1 MAQHRSRWRD
11 RLGDEVVCVVC
22 GDVRDSTDVDRMLWC
37 EDCRAVARAR
47 AGRVGLY
54 AGGVTAG
61 ALALW
66 ILLAVQPSRM
76 IAGAW
81 IASVVAAGWLGAKM
95 GREIAYGVYRARDTG
110 SSDGGRRD
118 TEVAGGENGSPKVP

>member
-1 MAQHRSRWRD
+1 MAEHRTRWRD

-22 GDVRDSTDVDRMLWC
+22 GEVRDSTDVDRMLWC
-37 EDCRAVARAR
+37 EDCRAHARAR
-47 AGRVGLY
+47 AARVGLY
-54 AGGVTAG
+54 VGLAAAG

-66 ILLAVQPSRM
+66 IALAVQPSRM

-95 GREIAYGVYRARDTG
+95 AREIAYGIYRSRDTG
-110 SSDGGRRD
+110 GGDPGRA
-118 TEVAGGENGSPKVP
+118 EGEAE

>member
-1 MAQHRSRWRD
+1 MSRWRD

-22 GDVRDSTDVDRMLWC
+22 GEVRDSTDVDRMLWC
-37 EDCRAVARAR
+37 EQCRAEARAR
-47 AGRVGLY
+47 ATRVGLY
-54 AGGVTAG
+54 VGLAVAG

-66 ILLAVQPSRM
+66 IALAVQPSRM

-95 GREIAYGVYRARDTG
+95 GREIAYGVYRSRDAGARER
-110 SSDGGRRD
+110 GR
-118 TEVAGGENGSPKVP
+118 AGGEDG